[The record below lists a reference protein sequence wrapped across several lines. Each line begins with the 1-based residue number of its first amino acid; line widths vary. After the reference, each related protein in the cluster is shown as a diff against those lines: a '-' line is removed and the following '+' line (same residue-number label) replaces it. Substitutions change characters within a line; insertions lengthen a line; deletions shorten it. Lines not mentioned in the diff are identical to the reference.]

1 MIRFWFKLFYA
12 VKFAGIGVFMPYM
25 VIYFIRKDLTNA
37 QVGYLMSL
45 TALAGI
51 IVQPVWG
58 IVSDKFNVTRL
69 LITIGCWVTS
79 GLVFAF
85 TLTDRF
91 EHLLLIVTLSSIVN
105 APVHSNLLALALS
118 HLESREK
125 QEEFGKFRLW
135 LSLIHI

>member
-25 VIYFIRKDLTNA
+25 VIYFIRKALTNA

-79 GLVFAF
+79 GLVFTF

-91 EHLLLIVTLSSIVN
+91 EHLLVIVTLSSIVK
-105 APVHSNLLALALS
+105 APVLSNLVALALS
-118 HLESREK
+118 HLEIR
-125 QEEFGKFRLW
+125 
-135 LSLIHI
+135 